1 MILTDEQLKQTT
13 RELCAMLNQNPSSKE
28 WGNSYRT
35 MAKKAIIQWLQIQ
48 EAVNRV
54 AGEMK
59 PDWKDAPKWANWLAM
74 DENGTWMYFEQKPEI
89 CLETRMWFSRD
100 GECQAIGIMRN
111 WKESLQERPKK

>member
-1 MILTDEQLKQTT
+1 
-13 RELCAMLNQNPSSKE
+13 MLNQNPSSKE